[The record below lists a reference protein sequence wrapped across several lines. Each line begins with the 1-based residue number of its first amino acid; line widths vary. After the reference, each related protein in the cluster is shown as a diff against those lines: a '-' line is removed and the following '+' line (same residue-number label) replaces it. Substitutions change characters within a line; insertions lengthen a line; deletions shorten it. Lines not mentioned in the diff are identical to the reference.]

1 MSENIPPGENRF
13 LYPVALDIRGRPCL
27 VVGGGAVGARKA
39 AALADAGAVVSLVSP
54 ELCADALIL
63 VNDEKAHHTAEPFT
77 PAHLNDAF
85 LVVVATDNPAVN
97 AEVAREARLR
107 NILVN
112 MAAPGDESDTDS
124 GDFATMATV
133 RRGDL
138 LLAVTTGGAGPAL
151 SAQIRRELSARFG
164 EEWEPTVALLSELRV
179 AAKTGIPADP
189 ERRSTVLRRVAG
201 MADHFAALY
210 KNGDG
215 ETARKDAFS
224 CLSR

>member
-1 MSENIPPGENRF
+1 MSENIPNSENRF
-13 LYPVALDIRGRPCL
+13 LYPVALDVRGRRCL
-27 VVGGGAVGARKA
+27 VVGGGTVGARKA
-39 AALADAGAVVSLVSP
+39 MALADAGAAVTIVAP

-63 VNDEKAHHTAEPFT
+63 VNDEKAQHTAEPFV
-77 PAHLNDAF
+77 PDHLEDAF
-85 LVVVATDNPAVN
+85 LVVVATDSPAVN
-97 AEVAREARLR
+97 ADVSREARR
-107 NILVN
+107 RGVLVN

-164 EEWEPTVALLSELRV
+164 EEWEPTVSLLSEMRV
-179 AAKTGIPADP
+179 IAKTEFTDP
-189 ERRSTVLRRVAG
+189 ERRMTVLRRVAG
-201 MADHFAALY
+201 KADHFAALY

-215 ETARKDAFS
+215 ETARKEAFA
-224 CLSR
+224 CLSL